1 MALEQPRYELVRKLG
16 DLELRKYEPFWIAE
30 CFISNEKD
38 LSSAS
43 SYAFSRL
50 FGYIQGRNSK
60 AMPIQMTKPVRQE
73 PHEGGW
79 KISFVIPEDVRR
91 NGIPDAKDSGIAIRE
106 VPGGLYAA
114 IVYRGSWADRKFQ
127 AQTEKL
133 LSLATAE
140 GLQAS
145 GPAIGAV
152 YNPPFTP
159 GPLRRNEVMVG
170 VRQPPVS
177 S

>member
-30 CFISNEKD
+30 CLISNAKD

-106 VPGGLYAA
+106 VPGGLFAA
-114 IVYRGSWADRKFQ
+114 IIYRGSWAESKQQ
-127 AQTEKL
+127 AQTQKL
-133 LSLATAE
+133 MELISAE
-140 GLQAS
+140 GLKPVGQI
-145 GPAIGAV
+145 IGAV

-159 GPLRRNEVMVG
+159 GPLRHNEVMVA
-170 VRQPPVS
+170 VS
-177 S
+177 Q

>member
-16 DLELRKYEPFWIAE
+16 NLELRKYELFWIAE
-30 CFISNEKD
+30 CFISNAKD

-91 NGIPDAKDSGIAIRE
+91 GGIPEANDSGITIRE
-106 VPGGLYAA
+106 VPGGLFAA
-114 IVYRGSWADRKFQ
+114 IVYRGSWAESKQQ
-127 AQTEKL
+127 AQTQKL
-133 LSLATAE
+133 MELISAE
-140 GLQAS
+140 GLKPVGQI
-145 GPAIGAV
+145 IGAV

-159 GPLRRNEVMVG
+159 GPLRHNEVMVA
-170 VRQPPVS
+170 VTQ
-177 S
+177 

>member
-1 MALEQPRYELVRKLG
+1 MALEQPRYELVRKVG
-16 DLELRKYEPFWIAE
+16 DLELRNYEAFWIAE
-30 CFISNEKD
+30 CFISNSQD

-60 AMPIQMTKPVRQE
+60 SMTIQMTKPVRQE
-73 PHEGGW
+73 PHENGW
-79 KISFVIPEDVRR
+79 KISFVIPEDIRR
-91 NGIPDAKDSGIAIRE
+91 AGIPDANDSGISVRE

-114 IVYRGSWADRKFQ
+114 LVYRGSWAERKLQ

-133 LSLATAE
+133 LSLLAKE

-152 YNPPFTP
+152 YNPPFMP
-159 GPLRRNEVMVG
+159 GPLRRNEVMVAIT
-170 VRQPPVS
+170 P
-177 S
+177 